1 MILEKLTLEN
11 FRQFYGRQEIIFS
24 GYKDRNVTV
33 IHAENG
39 FGKTTLLNAFLW
51 VLHGSKFLTG
61 DFEQQDR
68 LINEKAVRD
77 ASNPNT
83 TFAKVEL
90 IFTSGD
96 KKVMVT
102 RTVSLAQQN
111 INHEGDLSVRVKN
124 SLGQVTQPANELQE
138 IRSLVPPGIANFLF
152 FNGENIDKYATE
164 GASDSV
170 SAAIRNMMGLEL
182 IQRTIED
189 LEHQNVRGKFVRELS
204 DNASEEKSDLIRQ
217 REEALGNKKSTLEQI
232 TKAHGEITAC
242 ENEIRIIN
250 AKLEANLSVAN
261 MQKQRTELES
271 QAEAVREKIE
281 TLTDS
286 LGKLI
291 NEDGYSIVGSSLI
304 ATSRQMMDQW
314 RKDGQIPAQVLDT
327 FLNDLLKADKCICQ
341 RDLQPG
347 SPHRHAVESLL
358 QFAGDQLFN
367 TAVGAL
373 DQSIG
378 HLDASSDKARA
389 KLKEIRTQRAESMT
403 TLKRTNEQIEEIRQ
417 ALGNQNDNS
426 VRELEDR
433 RNNLN
438 ISRDEYLVQIGKLR
452 ERLPQ
457 IEKIIADLQGEIE
470 ALTDDEEAAQTA
482 QRQVKVIDD
491 CIEMLKQILTAE
503 TAELIPALE
512 AEINKHF
519 SQSINQVGYLAK
531 IDDNFRI
538 IVVKSSGEVVARNQA
553 LRQALSL
560 CFIGSLIELSR
571 RRAEVP
577 TILQGLA
584 GTVYPVVMDSPF
596 GNMDTETRKA
606 TARIMPELAN
616 QVVAMISS
624 SQYEGGVDEVF
635 KQTHKIGKRYYLR
648 YHNTKFTGERAS
660 RSMTIDGQNLQLFK
674 EDTFEHTQIIEIS

>member
-1 MILEKLTLEN
+1 
-11 FRQFYGRQEIIFS
+11 
-24 GYKDRNVTV
+24 
-33 IHAENG
+33 
-39 FGKTTLLNAFLW
+39 
-51 VLHGSKFLTG
+51 
-61 DFEQQDR
+61 
-68 LINEKAVRD
+68 
-77 ASNPNT
+77 
-83 TFAKVEL
+83 
-90 IFTSGD
+90 
-96 KKVMVT
+96 
-102 RTVSLAQQN
+102 
-111 INHEGDLSVRVKN
+111 
-124 SLGQVTQPANELQE
+124 
-138 IRSLVPPGIANFLF
+138 
-152 FNGENIDKYATE
+152 
-164 GASDSV
+164 
-170 SAAIRNMMGLEL
+170 
-182 IQRTIED
+182 
-189 LEHQNVRGKFVRELS
+189 
-204 DNASEEKSDLIRQ
+204 
-217 REEALGNKKSTLEQI
+217 
-232 TKAHGEITAC
+232 
-242 ENEIRIIN
+242 
-250 AKLEANLSVAN
+250 
-261 MQKQRTELES
+261 
-271 QAEAVREKIE
+271 
-281 TLTDS
+281 
-286 LGKLI
+286 
-291 NEDGYSIVGSSLI
+291 
-304 ATSRQMMDQW
+304 
-314 RKDGQIPAQVLDT
+314 
-327 FLNDLLKADKCICQ
+327 
-341 RDLQPG
+341 
-347 SPHRHAVESLL
+347 
-358 QFAGDQLFN
+358 
-367 TAVGAL
+367 
-373 DQSIG
+373 
-378 HLDASSDKARA
+378 
-389 KLKEIRTQRAESMT
+389 MT

-482 QRQVKVIDD
+482 QRQVRVIDD

-519 SQSINQVGYLAK
+519 AQSINQVGYQAK

-538 IVVKSSGEVVARNQA
+538 NVVKSSGEVVARNQA

-596 GNMDTETRKA
+596 GAMDNETRKA